1 MESYRTY
8 LYAVRDSPSLRV
20 KFGYITAPDIRTA
33 RRQLHSRY
41 STYYYSCELLHA
53 VPVAQKGVDAEA
65 GLKARLPTYC
75 IGREFLLFPD
85 EPTLRSLLL
94 STFEEAACAEDE
106 AARRQSRRGA
116 TDAEK
121 KRTRQEA
128 ELAAAVEVAI
138 IAKRR
143 KLDKSEAADER
154 RRVRNRQRSQKSE
167 GLKEKKATEHVAQQH
182 GVAQW
187 LVKRI
192 SIGNDKDFIAKRE
205 LEEALRSAGIS
216 FRPLQL
222 KKRVDEL
229 FKSGG
234 AHCKAQ
240 HFADGVRHLS
250 AWIKLKWV

>member
-20 KFGYITAPDIRTA
+20 KFGYITAPDIGTA

-41 STYYYSCELLHA
+41 STYFFSCELLHA

-85 EPTLRSLLL
+85 EPTLQSLLL

-154 RRVRNRQRSQKSE
+154 RRERDRQRSRKLE
-167 GLKEKKATEHVAQQH
+167 GIKE
-182 GVAQW
+182 
-187 LVKRI
+187 
-192 SIGNDKDFIAKRE
+192 
-205 LEEALRSAGIS
+205 RSAGELRQWAEEHLKPGAS
-216 FRPLQL
+216 QDFVTKKAVEAAMRNANVQFRPKQL
-222 KKRVDEL
+222 IKKIESIFTTVISKPD
-229 FKSGG
+229 
-234 AHCKAQ
+234 HCSC
-240 HFADGVRHLS
+240 G
-250 AWIKLKWV
+250 IKYASVWTGLKWAAQMSPGQE